1 MAMLFLFI
9 GEETLV
15 LQRSNENQKKAKEPK
30 QADQL
35 NMRGVY
41 LHVLGDALGS
51 VIVIINALIIKYASG
66 SWTMYI
72 DPVMSMLMVIIILKT
87 SIPLLKESS
96 MILMQTVPTHLK
108 IKEIQE
114 KLVGQIDGVLSIHEF
129 HIWQLSG
136 NKIIGELFFCCFFK
150 TVPPCLLNA
159 LYIPSPSKLF
169 RFLIESRKHFNELNV
184 S

>member
-1 MAMLFLFI
+1 MVVA

-15 LQRSNENQKKAKEPK
+15 LQTSKTKHKTAKQPKK
-30 QADQL
+30 ADQL

-51 VIVIINALIIKYASG
+51 VIVIINAIVIHFASG
-66 SWTMYI
+66 QWTLYI
-72 DPVMSMLMVIIILKT
+72 DPVMSVIMVIIILKT

-114 KLVGQIDGVLSIHEF
+114 KLMGQIEGILSIHEF

-136 NKIIGELFFCCFFK
+136 NKIIGK
-150 TVPPCLLNA
+150 
-159 LYIPSPSKLF
+159 
-169 RFLIESRKHFNELNV
+169 
-184 S
+184 

>member
-1 MAMLFLFI
+1 MFLVI
-9 GEETLV
+9 PGEETLI
-15 LQRSNENQKKAKEPK
+15 LQRSGKKHKSAKGPK
-30 QADQL
+30 PADQL

-66 SWTMYI
+66 KWTMYI
-72 DPVMSMLMVIIILKT
+72 DPVMSVLMVIIILKT

-114 KLVGQIDGVLSIHEF
+114 KLVGQISGVLSIHEF

-136 NKIIGELFFCCFFK
+136 NKIIGK
-150 TVPPCLLNA
+150 
-159 LYIPSPSKLF
+159 
-169 RFLIESRKHFNELNV
+169 
-184 S
+184 